1 MSLFQRIKS
10 SAKEAGISLT
20 ALAEKTGIPSKA
32 MWRWDENKPA
42 VDKVASVAIALGV
55 SIDYLMG
62 LTDIKTPATLS
73 GDGLTDSQLELIQM
87 VHLMTPE
94 EVSVLL
100 AAAKAQAALRK
111 SQDDS

>member
-62 LTDIKTPATLS
+62 LTD
-73 GDGLTDSQLELIQM
+73 SQLELIQM